1 MCFSLVDCNKQNNW
15 IIDKA
20 EYQYVRKKIIFF
32 VHWIKYFSCEGAQKK
47 KTKKKL
53 VFLGFYKNRKKK
65 GERKKLLQKIIKI
78 RNHTKM

>member
-1 MCFSLVDCNKQNNW
+1 MSEKKSFSLSIESNTFLVK
-15 IIDKA
+15 
-20 EYQYVRKKIIFF
+20 EPRKK
-32 VHWIKYFSCEGAQKK
+32 KQ
-47 KTKKKL
+47 KKKL